1 MRLKSVSALMFVIA
15 GLALVTFETSVYG
28 VRPVEAAPIP
38 AAPAIKGGEVRR
50 SLGNDNAR
58 GLRTCFR
65 RAREL
70 RAEKIEKSP
79 GPRPAVCLV
88 PRHA

>member
-15 GLALVTFETSVYG
+15 GLVLVTFETSVYG
-28 VRPVEAAPIP
+28 VRPVEAAPTSASP
-38 AAPAIKGGEVRR
+38 ARTGGETQPA
-50 SLGNDNAR
+50 LGDDDAR
-58 GLRTCFR
+58 GLRTGFR
-65 RAREL
+65 RTREL

-79 GPRPAVCLV
+79 GARPAVCLV